1 MHARI
6 SDYALGL
13 IILTE
18 ETESN
23 LKVVREIARKSLLMS
38 WHSKLVHSR
47 RRRIFTREIWGG
59 TPVEETDFPV
69 YLRHERGKA
78 EL

>member
-1 MHARI
+1 MYART

-47 RRRIFTREIWGG
+47 RRRIFTREIWGRNTYG
-59 TPVEETDFPV
+59 RNGVSCV
-69 YLRHERGKA
+69 SKA
-78 EL
+78 